1 LGVYVKVSGKSTHI
15 ESVSGVLVISCANNS
30 EKEIMNSR
38 ENTIAIRKN
47 FPDKPIP
54 KEVHL

>member
-1 LGVYVKVSGKSTHI
+1 LGLYVKVSGKSTQI
-15 ESVSGVLVISCANNS
+15 GSVSGVLVISCADNS

-47 FPDKPIP
+47 FPGKPIP
-54 KEVHL
+54 EEVHL